1 MIPKIS
7 SRARARRPV
16 MLDADHVSC
25 ADCPARGAGLC
36 ARISDTCREGVN
48 QLARQAR
55 LAKGE
60 ILAEEGARGH
70 EIISVMAGV
79 VELSKSVAEDRH
91 AIVGFRF
98 PGELIAPYRNAF
110 TWPMTVRA
118 LLPCRV
124 CRVNCEGLRRLS
136 PTYPE
141 IDSALLETAME
152 EIEDGLEHVVTVGH
166 KRVDERV
173 ASFILE
179 MSRRMAWGE
188 RARSTIEIPVTRP
201 QMADYLGLRTETVCR
216 ALTRLRTQGIVSLS
230 SPKRLVILDQ
240 DRLAALASGAE
251 PEAAN
256 PTSGQKQ
263 A

>member
-1 MIPKIS
+1 MIPKMS
-7 SRARARRPV
+7 TRMRTRRP
-16 MLDADHVSC
+16 MPLDADYVSC
-25 ADCPARGAGLC
+25 ADCPARSVGLC

-48 QLARQAR
+48 QLARQVR

-60 ILAEEGARGH
+60 VLAEEGARGH
-70 EIISVMAGV
+70 EVISVMAGE
-79 VELSKSVAEDRH
+79 VELSKTVSEDRQ

-110 TWPMTVRA
+110 IWPATVRA

-124 CRVNCEGLRRLS
+124 CRVQCEGLRRLS
-136 PTYPE
+136 LTYPE
-141 IDSALLETAME
+141 IDSALLETAIE
-152 EIEDGLEHVVTVGH
+152 EIEDGLDHIVTVGH

-179 MSRRMAWGE
+179 MSRRMARGE
-188 RARSTIEIPVTRP
+188 RPRSTIEIPVTRP

-240 DRLAALASGAE
+240 ARLSALASGEE
-251 PEAAN
+251 PVSP
-256 PTSGQKQ
+256 PTDSQS